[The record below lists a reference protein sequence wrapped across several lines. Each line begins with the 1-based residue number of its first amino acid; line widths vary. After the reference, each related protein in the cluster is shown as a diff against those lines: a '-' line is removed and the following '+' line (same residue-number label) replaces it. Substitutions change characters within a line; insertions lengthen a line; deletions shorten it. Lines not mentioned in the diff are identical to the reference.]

1 MTLRFV
7 GKKKKYQCMQSSK
20 LRLLSGF
27 SIMEILMAIGILG
40 LTAAAGY
47 QVFHTI
53 EQNQYRAIQATQN
66 VDKPIAA
73 FNQFFAQYNS
83 SQELSTA
90 IEVLDLTPNIDPFTN
105 SNRFRSDRIRVL
117 FDPDSTDLGLDSN
130 PGDLTANLTADYT
143 FSDGNIAAGFGTTP
157 LSLDPDVTSFIQED
171 YIASGS
177 VTLPDR
183 TTFDPNNDPISQTLK
198 LFDMG
203 GRQRGTWIGIAFI
216 NGDFY
221 LRMRAGRGTVS
232 ENDNF
237 SGSDRAIRSVE
248 LNEIPEFDGMQHD
261 ITWDIDTG
269 STADQTPGKIR
280 LWIDN
285 RKVIDSE
292 ATCTMDQC
300 QLGLSGEAPSWAG
313 GNAGSWGNGGDCGG
327 LTEVPGGTDTY
338 DGPQQF
344 QNCNPWP
351 TAAGTL
357 SVFRDQLIDESAVPA
372 TDEPQITL
380 PLTNLSI
387 DDNAAIYYRVFAIP
401 QESCKFTGGSSYQYT
416 FDCFDDDD
424 YDRLKTDI
432 DNLMNTDDV
441 PFFDIGMLDG
451 AVCRVTAYDS
461 ATETLTLEENSG
473 CPVSSASTDPTAA
486 STVYFL
492 PPRLVFYSS
501 DFSLRFVQSVMES
514 FADPMDRFGDTL
526 ATRQP
531 STF

>member
-1 MTLRFV
+1 
-7 GKKKKYQCMQSSK
+7 
-20 LRLLSGF
+20 
-27 SIMEILMAIGILG
+27 MEILMAIGILG

-117 FDPDSTDLGLDSN
+117 FDPDSTDLGLDAN
-130 PGDLTANLTADYT
+130 PGDLTADLTETYSFT
-143 FSDGNIAAGFGTTP
+143 DGTIAAGFGGGT
-157 LSLDPDVTSFIQED
+157 SLTDPNAFVHQD

-183 TTFDPNNDPISQTLK
+183 ATFDPDNNPVSQTLK

-203 GRQRGTWIGIAFI
+203 GTQRGTWIGVSFI

-221 LRMRAGRGTVS
+221 LRMRAGRATVS
-232 ENDNF
+232 ESDNF
-237 SGSDRAIRSVE
+237 SGQDRAIRSVE
-248 LNEIPEFDGMQHD
+248 LSSIPEFDGMEHD

-269 STADQTPGKIR
+269 DADTDSVGRIR

-285 RKVIDSE
+285 RKVIDAES
-292 ATCTMDQC
+292 TCDLTDPDREC
-300 QLGLSGEAPSWAG
+300 QLGLPGELPTWAG
-313 GNAGSWGNGGDCGG
+313 GDPGSWGANSNCSDI
-327 LTEVPGGTDTY
+327 PGGNTTY
-338 DGPQQF
+338 TGPQQF
-344 QNCNPWP
+344 QNCNAWP
-351 TAAGTL
+351 TTAGTL
-357 SVFRDQLIDESAVPA
+357 NIYRDQLIDESNVPS

-401 QESCKFTGGSSYQYT
+401 QESCKFTGGSNYQYT

-451 AVCRVTAYDS
+451 DICRVTAYDS

-473 CPVSSASTDPTAA
+473 CPASSVSTDPTAS

-526 ATRQP
+526 ANRQP
-531 STF
+531 SSF